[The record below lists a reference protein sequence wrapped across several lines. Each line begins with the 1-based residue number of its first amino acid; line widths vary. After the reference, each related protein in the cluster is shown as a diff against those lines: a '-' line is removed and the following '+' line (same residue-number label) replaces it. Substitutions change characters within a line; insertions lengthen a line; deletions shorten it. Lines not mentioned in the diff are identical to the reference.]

1 MKRFSWM
8 GSSIMRRFQKV
19 ALIAL
24 ILMSLTGCET
34 RSKLVAKNVYSQPST
49 QLTSDCAD
57 SIKSVE
63 LRQLTKNSSL
73 ALMPVA
79 AVLSGGMSVLL
90 AATVNGGITLDDEI
104 NANRIAEN
112 CELEEY
118 KKSNADILMTMATN
132 STVSAVT
139 GSINIVNAPV
149 PTTVE

>member
-1 MKRFSWM
+1 MKQ
-8 GSSIMRRFQKV
+8 FQK
-19 ALIAL
+19 ATLIAL
-24 ILMSLTGCET
+24 ILTSLTGCET
-34 RSKLVAKNVYSQPST
+34 RSKLVAKNVYSQPSIEHT
-49 QLTSDCAD
+49 TACAD
-57 SIKSVE
+57 SIRSVE

-112 CELEEY
+112 CELHEY
-118 KKSNADILMTMATN
+118 KKNNADILVTLATN
-132 STVSAVT
+132 STVSAIT
-139 GSINIVNAPV
+139 GSVNIVNTPV

>member
-1 MKRFSWM
+1 
-8 GSSIMRRFQKV
+8 MRRFQKITLMAV
-19 ALIAL
+19 
-24 ILMSLTGCET
+24 ILMSLGGCET

-49 QLTSDCAD
+49 QHTLACAD
-57 SIKSVE
+57 SIRSVE

-112 CELEEY
+112 CELQEY
-118 KKSNADILMTMATN
+118 KKSNADILVTMATN
-132 STVSAVT
+132 STVSAIT
-139 GSINIVNAPV
+139 GSVNILNTPV

>member
-1 MKRFSWM
+1 MKQ
-8 GSSIMRRFQKV
+8 FQKV
-19 ALIAL
+19 TLIAL
-24 ILMSLTGCET
+24 ILTSLTGCET
-34 RSKLVAKNVYSQPST
+34 RSKLVAKNVYSQPSIEHT
-49 QLTSDCAD
+49 AACAD
-57 SIKSVE
+57 SIRSVE

-112 CELEEY
+112 CELHEY
-118 KKSNADILMTMATN
+118 KKNNADILVTMATN
-132 STVSAVT
+132 STVSAIT
-139 GSINIVNAPV
+139 GSVNIVNTPV

>member
-1 MKRFSWM
+1 
-8 GSSIMRRFQKV
+8 MRRFQK
-19 ALIAL
+19 IAL
-24 ILMSLTGCET
+24 TAVIVMNLSGCET
-34 RSKLVAKNVYSQPST
+34 RSKLVAKNVYSQPSI
-49 QLTSDCAD
+49 QHPPACAD
-57 SIKSVE
+57 SIRSVE

-79 AVLSGGMSVLL
+79 AILSGGMSVLL

-118 KKSNADILMTMATN
+118 KKTNADILMTMAAN

-139 GSINIVNAPV
+139 GSVNIVNAPV